1 MKSCPNCDAPLKP
14 AATFCLACDRPVVEE
29 TSRLSVGEPVTVSV
43 GRPVVGVA
51 AVVATALGLGALVW
65 GGLAFIHHERA
76 RSTAQVVD
84 DVKQGTTL
92 LVDAEAGKTD
102 ACHRSV
108 AVLAG
113 PASDVLTECRAILDH
128 DPGARVASITV
139 DRLSL
144 QAESGTARVR
154 LSVDDR
160 SGTHTLD
167 QVVDLVRARRDWR
180 MSWNGRP
187 EI

>member
-29 TSRLSVGEPVTVSV
+29 TSRLSVGEPVKVSV

-51 AVVATALGLGALVW
+51 AVAATVLGLGALAW
-65 GGLAFIHHERA
+65 GGLALIHHERA

-92 LVDAEAGKTD
+92 LVDAEAGRTA

-108 AVLAG
+108 GVLAG
-113 PASDVLTECRAILDH
+113 PASDVLAECHAILDH
-128 DPGARVASITV
+128 DPGARVASIRV

-144 QAESGTARVR
+144 QTETGTARVR
-154 LSVDDR
+154 VSVDDR
-160 SGTHTLD
+160 TGTHTLD
-167 QVVDLVRARRDWR
+167 QVVTLVHARRDWR
-180 MSWNGRP
+180 MSWNGHP